1 MKGDLASLFPA
12 RWLAHV
18 PYVKLRH
25 YPRYLKGMLVRCER
39 AKSNAVKDREKTARL
54 ASWLKRL
61 NEVYGRLGVGDQR
74 WKDWAQLRWMLEE
87 YKVSLFAQ
95 ELGTAEPVS
104 EKRMTAVLEKLEG

>member
-1 MKGDLASLFPA
+1 MKGDFASLFPS